1 MMQITNNYNLPEQI
15 VKAVTFSTRAPIDN
29 TIGVTELIGPAW
41 IRKLKREHW
50 AELSE
55 DASDRLWALLGQSVH
70 YVVEK
75 HELTNS
81 ISEERLSA
89 EIGGYTI
96 TGQADNYNG
105 DKHAIEDW
113 KVTSV
118 WSFLSGVRAEWEAQ
132 LNIYAHLWRM
142 NGFEVSALNINA
154 ILRDWQ
160 AGRAHDDDYPAIPF
174 LVVPV
179 PVWPAERI
187 EAYISGRIAAH
198 NNPAPCTPDERWQ
211 KGDVWAVMKEGRKS
225 AVKLH
230 ELENTANKH
239 AEELGAKHSV
249 VKRPGECT
257 RCKSYCPVRRFCEH
271 NTHKGE
277 IENGD

>member
-1 MMQITNNYNLPEQI
+1 MQVTNNYNLPEQI
-15 VKAVTFSTRAPIDN
+15 VKAVTFSTREPQDK
-29 TIGVTELIGPAW
+29 TISVTELIGPSW
-41 IRKLKREHW
+41 IRKLRREHW

-70 YVVEK
+70 YIVDK

-89 EIGGYTI
+89 EIGGYII

-105 DKHAIEDW
+105 ELKAVEDW

-118 WSFLSGVRAEWEAQ
+118 WSFLNGVKREWEAQ
-132 LNIYAHLWRM
+132 LNIYAHLWRL
-142 NGFEVSALNINA
+142 NGFDVERLSINA

-160 AGRAHDDDYPAIPF
+160 AGRAHGDGYPAIPF
-174 LVVPV
+174 LVLPV
-179 PVWPAERI
+179 EVWPTERI
-187 EAYISGRIAAH
+187 EAYIAGRIAAH
-198 NNPAPCTPDERWQ
+198 AAPVECTPDEKWQ

-225 AVKLH
+225 AIKLH
-230 ELENTANKH
+230 ELESTAIKH
-239 AEELGAKHSV
+239 IEELGAKHFV

-257 RCKSYCPVRRFCEH
+257 RCKSYCPVRTFCEF
-271 NTHKGE
+271 NKSDE
-277 IENGD
+277 Q

>member
-1 MMQITNNYNLPEQI
+1 MQVTNNYNLPEQI
-15 VKAVTFSTRAPIDN
+15 VKAVTFSTREPQDK
-29 TIGVTELIGPAW
+29 TISVTELIGPSW
-41 IRKLKREHW
+41 IRHLRRSHW
-50 AELSE
+50 AEITE

-70 YVVEK
+70 YIVDK

-89 EIGGYTI
+89 EIGGYII

-105 DKHAIEDW
+105 DIKAVEDW

-118 WSFLSGVRAEWEAQ
+118 WSFLNGVKAEWEAQ
-132 LNIYAHLWRM
+132 LNIYAKLWRM
-142 NGFEVSALNINA
+142 NGFEVEHLAINA

-160 AGRAHDDDYPAIPF
+160 AGRAHGDGYPAIPF
-174 LVVPV
+174 LVLPV
-179 PVWPAERI
+179 DVWPAARI
-187 EAYISGRIAAH
+187 DAYIAGRIAAH
-198 NNPAPCTPDERWQ
+198 ESPAECTPDEKWQ

-230 ELENTANKH
+230 ELENTAIKH
-239 AEELGAKHSV
+239 VEELGAKHYV

-257 RCKSYCPVRRFCEH
+257 RCKSYCPVRAFCEF
-271 NTHKGE
+271 NKSDE
-277 IENGD
+277 Q